1 MDLKMSE
8 TRYRVTNKC
17 RYDIGVRLSNGQ
29 EIVITPDSFQL
40 LTADDIAYIDSICFD
55 DKFFSKR
62 MLVPYDQNGKEV
74 PMDQLG
80 MYIEEDPVPHLDD
93 AEITAALKQ
102 TPKKIEAWLSQIEDP
117 AELHAIFEVAQT
129 MDLPASKLK
138 LLITKMPEKDLLG

>member
-1 MDLKMSE
+1 MSE

-29 EIVITPDSFQL
+29 EVVITPGSFQL
-40 LTADDIAYIDSICFD
+40 LTADDIAYVDSICSE

-62 MLVPYDQNGKEV
+62 MLVPLDQTGKEV
-74 PMDQLG
+74 AMDQLG
-80 MYIEEDPVPHLDD
+80 MYIEEDPAPHLDD
-93 AEITAALKQ
+93 AGIASALKQ
-102 TPKKIEAWLSQIEDP
+102 TPKKIEAWLDQVDDP

-138 LLITKMPEKDLLG
+138 ILNEKMPEKDLLG